1 MGGIIKMQNG
11 KKRIMGRSIKLT
23 MAVIVVFGISGFL
36 CLERISIASESSPK
50 SLLASFAGDTAVG
63 KNDFSQVD
71 VVKIGMGMDA
81 GSGEMGQEIAAQ
93 YQGKAP
99 FRVTF
104 DSKQLVGPMESY
116 SWNFGDGETA
126 QGPVTSHTFFSE
138 GTYFVTLVVKEKTGE
153 VQEKQLKVLV
163 GTPGDKS

>member
-1 MGGIIKMQNG
+1 
-11 KKRIMGRSIKLT
+11 
-23 MAVIVVFGISGFL
+23 
-36 CLERISIASESSPK
+36 
-50 SLLASFAGDTAVG
+50 
-63 KNDFSQVD
+63 
-71 VVKIGMGMDA
+71 MGMDA
-81 GSGEMGQEIAAQ
+81 GTGEMGQEIAAQ

-126 QGPVTSHTFFSE
+126 QGPVASHTFISE
-138 GTYFVTLVVKEKTGE
+138 GMYSVTLIAKQKTGE

-163 GTPGDKS
+163 GTSGNNS

>member
-1 MGGIIKMQNG
+1 MHIR
-11 KKRIMGRSIKLT
+11 KKRIIARSGKLT
-23 MAVIVVFGISGFL
+23 MAVLVVLGLSAFL
-36 CLERISIASESSPK
+36 CSERISVASESSGK
-50 SLLASFAGDTAVG
+50 SLVASFAGDTVDQ
-63 KNDFSQVD
+63 KNVSSRFRA
-71 VVKIGMGMDA
+71 VKIGNGMDA
-81 GSGEMGQEIAAQ
+81 GMAENGQEIAVQ

-126 QGPVTSHTFFSE
+126 QGPVTSHTFISE
-138 GTYFVTLVVKEKTGE
+138 GTYSVTLIVKEKTGE

-163 GTPGDKS
+163 GNTGNNS